1 MTTTAPAF
9 RAGVHTLTGTVLDPA
24 GVDEHGHLHLF
35 HSPDEVECAVLNVAG
50 RLNAI
55 TEHLGL
61 QLDRLQSAPAD
72 GDRPGLALAA
82 AATLR
87 ESLEAVRAPMEALAR
102 AEVFA
107 SLSAEMQG
115 WAQLLP
121 AEREELLATAAPPV
135 LASGVWVNERA
146 AQTPT
151 PLVQVY
157 TNLTKD
163 GREVRDVYWPTGVN
177 ATTSW
182 IREEAPVARRWR
194 KPPTT

>member
-1 MTTTAPAF
+1 MTDTAPTF
-9 RAGVHTLTGTVLDPA
+9 KAGVHSVTGTVLDPA

-35 HSPDEVECAVLNVAG
+35 HSPVEVENAVLDIAG

-61 QLDRLQSAPAD
+61 QLERLQSAPND
-72 GDRPGLALAA
+72 GDRSALAMAA

-87 ESLEAVRAPMEALAR
+87 ESLEAVRAPLEALAR

-107 SLSAEMQG
+107 SLSGDMQG
-115 WAQLLP
+115 WVQLTPAQ
-121 AEREELLATAAPPV
+121 RQELVATASSPTLAPG
-135 LASGVWVNERA
+135 LWVNERS

-151 PLVQVY
+151 QHVQVY
-157 TNLTKD
+157 CSFSED
-163 GREVRDVYWPTGVN
+163 GREIRDVYWPTGVN

-182 IREEAPVARRWR
+182 IREEVPVARRWLKR
-194 KPPTT
+194 PAM

>member
-1 MTTTAPAF
+1 M
-9 RAGVHTLTGTVLDPA
+9 TGTVLDPA

-35 HSPDEVECAVLNVAG
+35 HSPVEVENAILDVAG

-55 TEHLGL
+55 TEHLVL
-61 QLDRLQSAPAD
+61 QLERLRSAPTE
-72 GDRPGLALAA
+72 GDRSALAMAA

-87 ESLEAVRAPMEALAR
+87 ESLEAVRAPVEALAR

-107 SLSAEMQG
+107 SLSADMQG
-115 WAQLLP
+115 WVQLQPAQ
-121 AEREELLATAAPPV
+121 RQELLATAAPPA
-135 LASGVWVNERA
+135 LTSGLWVNERA

-157 TNLTKD
+157 CSSTED

-177 ATTSW
+177 TTTSW
-182 IREEAPVARRWR
+182 IREEVPVARRWR
-194 KPPTT
+194 MRAAT

>member
-1 MTTTAPAF
+1 MTVTAPTF
-9 RAGVHTLTGTVLDPA
+9 QAGVHSVTGTVLDPA

-35 HSPDEVECAVLNVAG
+35 HSPEEVESAVLHVAG

-55 TEHLGL
+55 TEHLAL
-61 QLDRLQSAPAD
+61 QLERLRSTPSD
-72 GDRPGLALAA
+72 GDRPALALAA

-87 ESLEAVRAPMEALAR
+87 ESLEAVRAPVEALAR

-107 SLSAEMQG
+107 SLSADMQG
-115 WAQLLP
+115 WVRLQPAQ
-121 AEREELLATAAPPV
+121 RQELLATAPPPA

-157 TNLTKD
+157 CCLTDD

-182 IREEAPVARRWR
+182 IREETPVERRQR
-194 KPPTT
+194 KPPAA